1 MVARLARV
9 RRYGPDSCTNLFEKE
24 IMANHSKVRTAAEA
38 QFRKSLK
45 ATWKGKKVTT
55 PYEAEARAARNKTAR
70 LKELR
75 LAKEAAEKETKTSR
89 EQSASHGTPWR
100 SRRGLCSQASQDR
113 CRPAIA
119 GSRRSQPPQDLLPK
133 AISPTPLSSPAAVPA
148 ATARLT

>member
-1 MVARLARV
+1 MTALRGRSRSRTLRADDALSLLDRPTNGPGSSRLAISANTVHGPQSTSNVVKSGARSLVMVARLARV

-24 IMANHSKVRTAAEA
+24 IMANHSKVHTAAEA

-75 LAKEAAEKETKTSR
+75 LAKEAAEKETKTK
-89 EQSASHGTPWR
+89 QGIK
-100 SRRGLCSQASQDR
+100 D
-113 CRPAIA
+113 
-119 GSRRSQPPQDLLPK
+119 
-133 AISPTPLSSPAAVPA
+133 
-148 ATARLT
+148 

>member
-1 MVARLARV
+1 MTALRGRALPNVCGPDDALSLLDPPNERPWIVPTCDLRQHRPWSPIHIHCGEAGAPSPVMLARLARV

-24 IMANHSKVRTAAEA
+24 IMANHSKVHSAAEA

-75 LAKEAAEKETKTSR
+75 LAKEAA
-89 EQSASHGTPWR
+89 
-100 SRRGLCSQASQDR
+100 
-113 CRPAIA
+113 
-119 GSRRSQPPQDLLPK
+119 
-133 AISPTPLSSPAAVPA
+133 
-148 ATARLT
+148 

>member
-1 MVARLARV
+1 MTALRGRTLPNVCGPGDALSLLTAQRGPWIVPTCDLRQHRPWSPIHIQRGEV
-9 RRYGPDSCTNLFEKE
+9 RRTQSRDACPARPGSKIRSRFGYKSFEKE

-75 LAKEAAEKETKTSR
+75 LAKEAAEKETKTK
-89 EQSASHGTPWR
+89 QGIK
-100 SRRGLCSQASQDR
+100 D
-113 CRPAIA
+113 
-119 GSRRSQPPQDLLPK
+119 
-133 AISPTPLSSPAAVPA
+133 
-148 ATARLT
+148 

>member
-1 MVARLARV
+1 LPGSPA
-9 RRYGPDSCTNLFEKE
+9 FEDTVPNCIQIRFAKE

-75 LAKEAAEKETKTSR
+75 LAKEAAEKETKTK
-89 EQSASHGTPWR
+89 QGIK
-100 SRRGLCSQASQDR
+100 D
-113 CRPAIA
+113 
-119 GSRRSQPPQDLLPK
+119 
-133 AISPTPLSSPAAVPA
+133 
-148 ATARLT
+148 

>member
-1 MVARLARV
+1 MLARLARV
-9 RRYGPDSCTNLFEKE
+9 RRYRPDSCTNLFEKE

-75 LAKEAAEKETKTSR
+75 LAKEAAER
-89 EQSASHGTPWR
+89 
-100 SRRGLCSQASQDR
+100 
-113 CRPAIA
+113 
-119 GSRRSQPPQDLLPK
+119 GSRSCVAMTTTCGPPPS
-133 AISPTPLSSPAAVPA
+133 APTGRAGRQAHPP
-148 ATARLT
+148 

>member
-1 MVARLARV
+1 VYLTANERPWIVRLAISANTVHCSRSTSIVVKSGARGPVMLARLARFEDTV
-9 RRYGPDSCTNLFEKE
+9 PIRVQIFFEKE

-75 LAKEAAEKETKTSR
+75 LAKEAAEKETKK
-89 EQSASHGTPWR
+89 
-100 SRRGLCSQASQDR
+100 D
-113 CRPAIA
+113 
-119 GSRRSQPPQDLLPK
+119 
-133 AISPTPLSSPAAVPA
+133 
-148 ATARLT
+148 

>member
-1 MVARLARV
+1 VVKSGARSPVSLPGSPGLEDTVPICVQIR
-9 RRYGPDSCTNLFEKE
+9 FEKE

-75 LAKEAAEKETKTSR
+75 LAKEAAEKEAKNKQGTK
-89 EQSASHGTPWR
+89 
-100 SRRGLCSQASQDR
+100 D
-113 CRPAIA
+113 
-119 GSRRSQPPQDLLPK
+119 
-133 AISPTPLSSPAAVPA
+133 
-148 ATARLT
+148 